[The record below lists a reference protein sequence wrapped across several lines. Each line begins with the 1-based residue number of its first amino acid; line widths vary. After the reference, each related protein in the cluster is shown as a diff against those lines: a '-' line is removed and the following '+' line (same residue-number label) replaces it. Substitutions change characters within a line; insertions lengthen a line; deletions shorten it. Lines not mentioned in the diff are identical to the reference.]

1 VGCSF
6 CIVDVRILG
15 NNLDFPVGRSFF
27 SMLAMMVCS
36 LFSVL
41 RSFLLMTTRLALWLS
56 KAFVAESLSL
66 QLQLIISNQPTFSVP
81 PYFHLHILPTRI
93 ADWPESDQTTRLR
106 PTPPIS
112 MTTSLTH
119 RFLQLAKKKQDQPKP
134 YSHALIRRAPLTT
147 DVLQSPSVSVKP
159 WEWSR
164 DGAVTLIYTIFP
176 RQPRLHKYS
185 PLLRER
191 A

>member
-66 QLQLIISNQPTFSVP
+66 QLQLNISNQPTFSVP

-119 RFLQLAKKKQDQPKP
+119 RFLQLAKKKTRSTQ
-134 YSHALIRRAPLTT
+134 
-147 DVLQSPSVSVKP
+147 
-159 WEWSR
+159 
-164 DGAVTLIYTIFP
+164 AVFP
-176 RQPRLHKYS
+176 RPHTPRSTYHRCFAKPFRLCQAMGVVERRRCNSNLHNLPKT
-185 PLLRER
+185 
-191 A
+191 AAAT

>member
-66 QLQLIISNQPTFSVP
+66 QLQLNISNQPTFSVP

-119 RFLQLAKKKQDQPKP
+119 RFLQLAKKKNKINPSRIPTPSYAALHLPQMFCKALPSLS
-134 YSHALIRRAPLTT
+134 SHGSGRETAL
-147 DVLQSPSVSVKP
+147 
-159 WEWSR
+159 
-164 DGAVTLIYTIFP
+164 
-176 RQPRLHKYS
+176 
-185 PLLRER
+185 
-191 A
+191 